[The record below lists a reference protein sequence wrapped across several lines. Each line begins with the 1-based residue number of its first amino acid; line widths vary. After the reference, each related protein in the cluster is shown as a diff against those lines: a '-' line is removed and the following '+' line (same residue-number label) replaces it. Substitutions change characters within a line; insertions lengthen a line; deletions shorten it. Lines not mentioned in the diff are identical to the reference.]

1 MRIMVKKVGFST
13 EKGYGH
19 PKGEE
24 ENIVKF
30 TYPLAPMKNGK
41 SIANLEKDQRATLY
55 SSAALH

>member
-1 MRIMVKKVGFST
+1 MRIMVKKAGFST

-41 SIANLEKDQRATLY
+41 SIAHLEKDQRAIL
-55 SSAALH
+55 